1 MAEKPG
7 LVKTRQE
14 RVETRLR
21 QRQVYNE
28 RMSKKRRARPRSLNI
43 GDVVLMKN
51 RRPGS
56 KFKTRFESG
65 MWAVTRVKGTL
76 VTVTKGDEVVT
87 RNISC
92 FKRYHG
98 APADHQESG
107 NNSDHEEGEC
117 EFGRVG
123 GTAEHWLASGN
134 LQMGEGL
141 AAQKTTTPGS
151 PVPNQDDVPAEAPAE
166 GSNSEATRRS
176 GLGRYNLRSRLTL
189 PERLRD
195 YVCE

>member
-7 LVKTRQE
+7 LEKIRKKQ
-14 RVETRLR
+14 VETRLR
-21 QRQVYNE
+21 QRHAYNE
-28 RMSKKRRARPRSLNI
+28 RMSRRRRARPRSLNI

-76 VTVTKGDEVVT
+76 VTVTKGEEVVT
-87 RNISC
+87 RNVSC

-98 APADHQESG
+98 DPVDHKESG
-107 NNSDHEEGEC
+107 NDSDHEEAEG
-117 EFGRVG
+117 EFGRAGVTAKHCLER
-123 GTAEHWLASGN
+123 GTS
-134 LQMGEGL
+134 QMEECL
-141 AAQKTTTPGS
+141 AARKTTTPGS
-151 PVPNQDDVPAEAPAE
+151 PVPNQEDVLAEAPTE
-166 GSNSEATRRS
+166 GSNSEVTQRS
-176 GLGRYNLRSRLTL
+176 GLGRYNLRSHLTL
-189 PERLRD
+189 PERLKD